1 METTHVEGVSK
12 QNESLELQDFTIN
25 DNITQ
30 LESDNS
36 LQDNHSHNNTY
47 NETVIDTNISAPK
60 EEWQLYEDS
69 SILTRFF
76 YRLWYGPRQP
86 SDEPPTFQKTFNWSR
101 KLDEIPHLFKER
113 YPRKRI
119 RITFLVIYCSL
130 WFGINYILLYSYLYR
145 KPFFYANDSSEK
157 IPIITYDCNSY
168 LNWEGKNGAC
178 GLNAAHCLPFAD
190 KDYYIRCPALCDR
203 GGWTYS
209 AIEVGDTKVKY
220 RGYEIGGGSKQTGEA
235 DDELSYPYRSDSFV
249 CGSAVHADVVSPVF
263 GGCAKVS
270 MKGPQINFPSR
281 EGKYNTQFSVAF
293 DSFFPSSY
301 AFKSYFDGIATGCI
315 DPRAPLVTI
324 NVLFGL
330 PIFYLYESIIGYWI
344 ITIVGY
350 WTLLL
355 ALDPPLLVDPHDTSS
370 VYELISL
377 GFQRLLPLCFVL
389 YVEWKSSIKRTL
401 EDVGASPLL
410 KIAIWYPMFW
420 LGVMNNITFDRL
432 PVDRLT
438 PKDLK
443 EQKGAATAVGCII
456 ITILIC
462 AIIQAYSLWKSG
474 RFRKFFKIYIS
485 FILGLILLSQIPGLN
500 LRIHHYILGA
510 ILVPGCAT
518 RNLSAYLFQGIL
530 IGLILSGVSRWDFAS
545 IVETDFALLRGEAG
559 VSMPPPMF
567 KFDPK
572 IPHKLNWQ
580 LNLTELETGNI
591 SSQLNQTLDGV
602 SLLLNDFEV
611 YVGENQTIALDILVQ
626 ENQLLNK
633 MIQDSLSVNGTV
645 PLYLR
650 IARANIETPRKLH
663 GDYTH
668 AALLEWPEGIW
679 HPPSDGVS

>member
-1 METTHVEGVSK
+1 MDTTYGESVAK
-12 QNESLELQDFTIN
+12 QGEVLELQDFTIE
-25 DNITQ
+25 
-30 LESDNS
+30 ESDTQNKNV
-36 LQDNHSHNNTY
+36 LQNDEISSGGLNT
-47 NETVIDTNISAPK
+47 TTGVDASK
-60 EEWQLYEDS
+60 EQWQLYRES
-69 SILTRFF
+69 NIVSRFF
-76 YRLWYGPRQP
+76 YRVWYGPAEPQ
-86 SDEPPTFQKTFNWSR
+86 DDPPTFQR
-101 KLDEIPHLFKER
+101 KFKWPRTLDDIPSLFRER
-113 YPRKRI
+113 FPRKRI
-119 RITFLVIYCSL
+119 RITFLVVYCCI
-130 WFGINYILLYSYLYR
+130 WFSMNYVLLFSYLYR
-145 KPFFYANDSSEK
+145 EPFFYPHDMTER

-168 LNWEGKNGAC
+168 LNWKGKNNAC
-178 GLNAAHCLPFAD
+178 GLNAMDCSPFEN

-220 RGYEIGGGSKQTGEA
+220 RGYEIGGGHKISDSE
-235 DDELSYPYRSDSFV
+235 ELSYPYRADSFI

-270 MKGPQINFPSR
+270 MQGSQTNFPSQ
-281 EGKYNTQFSVAF
+281 EGKHNTHYSVAF
-293 DSFFPSSY
+293 NSFFPSSFV
-301 AFKSYFDGIATGCI
+301 FKSYLDGIATGCT
-315 DPRAPLVTI
+315 DPRAIVVTM

-355 ALDPPLLVDPHDTSS
+355 ALDPPLLVDPHNPASA
-370 VYELISL
+370 YELLSL

-401 EDVGASPLL
+401 EDTNASPLL
-410 KIAIWYPMFW
+410 KIIIWYPMFW

-438 PKDLK
+438 PTDLR

-456 ITILIC
+456 LTILVC
-462 AIIQAYSLWKSG
+462 AIIQAYALWRSG

-485 FILGLILLSQIPGLN
+485 FILGLVLLSQLPGLN

-559 VSMPPPMF
+559 SSLPPPHF
-567 KFDPK
+567 EIDHKN
-572 IPHKLNWQ
+572 PHKLNWQ
-580 LNLTELETGNI
+580 LNHTAMNSTIHFN
-591 SSQLNQTLDGV
+591 SKLNESLNAV

-611 YVGENQTIALDILVQ
+611 YVGNNETIDLDVIIEENKLLSKMVQ
-626 ENQLLNK
+626 E
-633 MIQDSLSVNGTV
+633 SLSVNGTV

-650 IARANIETPRKLH
+650 IARANDETPARIH

-668 AALLEWPEGIW
+668 AATLQWPEGIW
-679 HPPSDGVS
+679 HGPMDGVS